1 MRRHFLFLFISGC
14 CLAADLQAQR
24 VIEGRVFDAGSG
36 EALPFPGVTYNGLQ
50 QGTVGDIEGYFSL
63 VCKEE
68 PLFLEFAYVGYEKQK
83 IQAPFDV
90 QPLQI
95 QLKRAD
101 QTLRETVVFPGE
113 NPAHRIIRKAS
124 EARAQNDPMEME
136 SFSYESYNK
145 LWFTVETDS
154 LSTLDSTGT
163 VDSSKVR
170 LKKFFG
176 RSHLFMM
183 ESATERKYIK
193 GSRDHEEVKASRTS
207 GFENPAFTLL
217 GSQLQSFS
225 FYEDELTILYA
236 RYLNPLR
243 KNSTNEYFFLLTDT
257 ILLKEAGDTVFQI
270 SYRPKDRSRTEL
282 LEGHLNIGTDDFA
295 LRNAT
300 AVYAR
305 EDGPSS
311 LETEI
316 RQRYE
321 KVGGHWFPTE
331 LMTQILWNGIIVNG
345 VVPTGF
351 GQTFIRNIQV
361 DQNLQSGD
369 IPILELSLDANA
381 FAQDEAYWDKLRK
394 RPLDSTEIQT
404 YVVIDSISKK
414 VKLEKRI
421 DRLTNLFR
429 GKFRWGK
436 VDFDL
441 DRLLKYNQPYEGT
454 RLGLGVHTN
463 EHWNRNLVVGGFFGY
478 GLKDEDWKYGADI
491 RFVPKLGGP
500 WSFRLFFDRD
510 LRETAGS
517 SLLMSRKP
525 SFLASG
531 NLRWLGIE
539 QFDRTESFG
548 FITEVDL
555 RPNLKLGLS
564 VERQDRASQAS
575 KTIRESAD
583 NLGRWSGNVFSLGM
597 SWAPNDRYM
606 AGPNGRSRMETTYP
620 LMVLDL
626 KFGTSLS
633 GGPKLGTGRFQRLEY
648 TFIHRWTDLRSGD
661 LRIEAELGSTLGST
675 APASFVFAP
684 RGNLVQ
690 QLAEASPL
698 WGMGAGYAFETLFNN
713 EFTSDLQLQFMAD
726 YSLPRRILKIGN
738 WSPQLILSQRVLWGQ
753 LSDPSVYEGRFLS
766 VTAPDKVFF
775 QGGIEFSRAYRWFGI
790 GLYYRYGAYAYDRWT
805 DNLAIKLT
813 AVGFF

>member
-1 MRRHFLFLFISGC
+1 M
-14 CLAADLQAQR
+14 
-24 VIEGRVFDAGSG
+24 
-36 EALPFPGVTYNGLQ
+36 
-50 QGTVGDIEGYFSL
+50 GDIEGYFSL

-83 IQAPFDV
+83 IQGPFDV

-154 LSTLDSTGT
+154 LSTLDSTGA
-163 VDSSKVR
+163 VDSSKVE

-176 RSHLFMM
+176 RNHMFMM
-183 ESATERKYIK
+183 ESATERKYIN

-257 ILLKEAGDTVFQI
+257 ILLKEAGDTVYQI
-270 SYRPKDRSRTEL
+270 SYRPKDRSRKEL

-321 KVGGHWFPTE
+321 KIGGHWFPTE
-331 LMTQILWNGIIVNG
+331 LMTEILWNGIIING
-345 VVPTGF
+345 AVPTGY

-361 DQNLQSGD
+361 DPDLQKGD
-369 IPILELSLDANA
+369 IPSLELSLDADA
-381 FAQDEAYWDKLRK
+381 FAKEEDYWAKLRK
-394 RPLDSTEIQT
+394 RPLDSTELRT
-404 YVVIDSISKK
+404 YVVIDSISKE
-414 VKLEKRI
+414 VNLEKRI

-441 DRLLKYNQPYEGT
+441 DRLLKFNQPYEGT
-454 RLGLGVHTN
+454 RFGLGAHTN
-463 EHWNRNLVVGGFFGY
+463 EHWNRKWVIGGYFGY
-478 GLKDEDWKYGADI
+478 GSKDEDWKYGADLK
-491 RFVPKLGGP
+491 FTPKLSGA

-510 LRETAGS
+510 LKETAGS
-517 SLLMSRKP
+517 TLLMSRKP

-531 NLRWLGIE
+531 NIRWLGIE
-539 QFDRTESFG
+539 QFDRTEAFG

-564 VERQDRASQAS
+564 AERQERVSTAS
-575 KTIRESAD
+575 KAILEDAD
-583 NLGRWSGNVFSLGM
+583 DLGRWSGDVFSLGL

-606 AGPNGRSRMETTYP
+606 AGPNGRTRMGTTYP

-626 KFGTSLS
+626 KFGASLS
-633 GGPKLGTGRFQRLEY
+633 GATDQAAGSFQRLEY
-648 TFIHRWTDLRSGD
+648 AFIHRWSNLRSGD
-661 LRIEAELGSTLGST
+661 LRVEAVFGSTLGST

-684 RGNLVQ
+684 RANLFQ
-690 QLAEASPL
+690 ELRESSPL
-698 WGMGAGYAFETLFNN
+698 WGAGAGHAFETLFNN
-713 EFTSDLQLQFMAD
+713 EFTSDLQLQFLAD
-726 YSLPRRILKIGN
+726 YSLPRRILKIDD
-738 WSPQLILSQRVLWGQ
+738 WSPQIILSQRVLWGQ

-766 VTAPDKVFF
+766 VTAPEKVFLES
-775 QGGIEFSRAYRWFGI
+775 GIEFSRMFRSLGI

-813 AVGFF
+813 AAGFF

>member
-1 MRRHFLFLFISGC
+1 LRRYFLFLLVYGS
-14 CLAADLQAQR
+14 CLVVELHAQR
-24 VIEGRVFDAGSG
+24 VVEGRVFDAGTG
-36 EALPFPGVTYNGLQ
+36 ESLPFPGVTYNGLQ
-50 QGTVGDIEGYFSL
+50 EGTVGDIEGYFSL

-83 IQAPFDV
+83 IRAPFDV

-124 EARAQNDPMEME
+124 KARAQNDPMEME

-163 VDSSKVR
+163 LDSSKVE

-176 RSHLFMM
+176 RNHMFMM
-183 ESATERKYIK
+183 ESATERQYIN

-225 FYEDELTILYA
+225 FYEDELIILNA

-270 SYRPKDRSRTEL
+270 SYRPKDRSRKEL

-311 LETEI
+311 LATEI

-321 KVGGHWFPTE
+321 QVGGHWFPTE
-331 LMTQILWNGIIVNG
+331 LMTEIFWNGISING
-345 VVPTGF
+345 AVPTGY

-361 DQNLQSGD
+361 DPDLQKGD
-369 IPILELSLDANA
+369 IPSLELSLDADA
-381 FAQDEAYWDKLRK
+381 FAKEEDYWAKLRK
-394 RPLDSTEIQT
+394 RPLDSTELQT
-404 YVVIDSISKK
+404 YVVIDSISKE
-414 VKLEKRI
+414 VDLEKRI

-441 DRLLKYNQPYEGT
+441 DRVLKYNQPYEGT
-454 RLGLGVHTN
+454 RLGLGAHTN
-463 EHWNRNLVVGGFFGY
+463 EHWNRNWVIGGYFGY
-478 GLKDEDWKYGADI
+478 GSKDKDWKYGADL
-491 RFVPKLGGP
+491 RFTPKLSGA

-510 LRETAGS
+510 LKETAGS
-517 SLLMSRKP
+517 SQLMSRKP

-531 NLRWLGIE
+531 NIRWLGIE
-539 QFDRTESFG
+539 QFDRTEAFG
-548 FITEVDL
+548 FTTEVDL

-564 VERQDRASQAS
+564 VERQDRVSMAS
-575 KTIRESAD
+575 KAILEDAD
-583 NLGRWSGNVFSLGM
+583 NLGRWAGDVFSLGM

-606 AGPNGRSRMETTYP
+606 AGPNGRTRMGTTYP

-626 KFGTSLS
+626 KFGSSLS
-633 GGPKLGTGRFQRLEY
+633 GAPDQASGRFQRLEY
-648 TFIHRWTDLRSGD
+648 AFIHRWSNLRSGD
-661 LRIEAELGSTLGST
+661 LRVEAVFGSTLGSA
-675 APASFVFAP
+675 APASFVFTP
-684 RGNLVQ
+684 RGNLFQ
-690 QLAEASPL
+690 ELRESSPL
-698 WGMGAGYAFETLFNN
+698 WGTGAGHAFETLFNN
-713 EFTSDLQLQFMAD
+713 EFTSDLQLQFLAD
-726 YSLPRRILKIGN
+726 YSLPRRILKIDD
-738 WSPQLILSQRVLWGQ
+738 WSPQIILSQRVLWGQ

-766 VTAPDKVFF
+766 VTAPEKVFLES
-775 QGGIEFSRAYRWFGI
+775 GIEFSRMFRSLGI

-813 AVGFF
+813 AAGFF